1 MNKLNILLVD
11 DEAEIRQLLTDLLES
26 KGHNVETAKDGQEA
40 LDFIFRKNYDLIL
53 LDNQMPIKSGEELLK
68 DISKIVSRSFKV
80 IFISGAKE
88 NLLQLVEENDCY
100 HVVDYVLNK
109 PFSIKN
115 LEEVISQIFTPQH

>member
-80 IFISGAKE
+80 IFISGGKE

-109 PFSIKN
+109 PFSVKY